1 MGDQVPF
8 RDRKE
13 AGRLLALKLKQYAH
27 NPDVLVLGL
36 PRGGVP
42 VAAEVASALAAPLDV
57 FIVRKLVLPGFKSEA
72 FGAIASGGVS
82 VLNTAIVEELGIP
95 DVALEAVQE
104 RELRELR
111 RQEQAY
117 RGENEPPV
125 SVVGRTVILVDDGMA
140 TGWSIRAAI
149 AALRPR
155 RPARIVLAMPVAA
168 PGCLRELA
176 DEADE
181 VVCLETPERVASVGE
196 SYLDF
201 RPVTEEEVRN
211 ILESSECRVPVH
223 VS

>member
-1 MGDQVPF
+1 VLF
-8 RDRKE
+8 RDRQD
-13 AGRLLALKLKQYAH
+13 AGRRLAQKLKLYA
-27 NPDVLVLGL
+27 NNSDVLVLGL

-42 VAAEVASALAAPLDV
+42 VAAEVASALAAPMDV

-95 DVALEAVQE
+95 DVALEAIEERESRELLRQE
-104 RELRELR
+104 R
-111 RQEQAY
+111 AF
-117 RGENEPPV
+117 RGEHEPPANV
-125 SVVGRTVILVDDGMA
+125 IGRIVILVDDGMA

-155 RPARIVLAMPVAA
+155 RPARIVLAMPVALH
-168 PGCLRELA
+168 GSLRELTE
-176 DEADE
+176 EADE
-181 VVCLETPERVASVGE
+181 VVCLESPEHLASVGE

-201 RPVTEEEVRN
+201 QPVTEEDVRN
-211 ILESSECRVPVH
+211 ILESSECRAPVH